1 MITNWFSRSFWMNTY
16 SYDGLNINNKKSI
29 SWFILS
35 NYWNIYSLIKTL
47 SFVYQWI
54 PMLDINQDLN
64 RIMIFS
70 CCLSNFNR
78 ILSLMYEKVANNHSA
93 NDTTKVIGL
102 HLIMQ
107 KVFCLSNFFSFFEV
121 TRRSQGHWFVR
132 SYYTDEL

>member
-1 MITNWFSRSFWMNTY
+1 
-16 SYDGLNINNKKSI
+16 
-29 SWFILS
+29 
-35 NYWNIYSLIKTL
+35 
-47 SFVYQWI
+47 
-54 PMLDINQDLN
+54 MLDINQDLN

-121 TRRSQGHWFVR
+121 TRRSQGH
-132 SYYTDEL
+132 